1 MVVLTVT
8 FIGFAAAAAAAAPA
22 APGAALALVEVL
34 VLTNVVIPSA
44 ACEVVL
50 VPVVDVT
57 MVLWMRLT
65 EVPVLLTVVVSKT
78 TCMMAVLLT
87 LVHCHMPEAS
97 EKLGGGVEV
106 AGKGSPYGVG
116 VGPKAEK

>member
-34 VLTNVVIPSA
+34 VLTIVVIPSA
-44 ACEVVL
+44 VCEVVL

-57 MVLWMRLT
+57 MVLWLT
-65 EVPVLLTVVVSKT
+65 EVPLLLTVVVSKI

-97 EKLGGGVEV
+97 ERLGGGVEV